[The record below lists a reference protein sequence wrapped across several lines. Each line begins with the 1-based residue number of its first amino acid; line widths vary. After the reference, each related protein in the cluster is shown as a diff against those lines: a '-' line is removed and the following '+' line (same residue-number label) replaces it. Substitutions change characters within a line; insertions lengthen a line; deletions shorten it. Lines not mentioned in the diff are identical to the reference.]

1 MRNTSLTRALIFL
14 ALATCMAGLAS
25 SALAQSKSEEE
36 KKKEAAAAAG
46 SIDQQ
51 TGKKLTAAYEFLNK
65 EPPQFV
71 QAKGVLDTIKKED
84 LSPYELSRVEQL
96 YASIAN
102 SQERYDDARKHLQAA
117 LDSGGL
123 NEVEIDQI
131 KFSIAQLY
139 LAQEKWKEGA
149 AALEA
154 WIASTP
160 KPNSNAYYLLAVS
173 YYQMGD
179 ERRALPPA
187 EKALALSEKPQ
198 PSWIQLVLALY
209 LKNDQYAK
217 ATPLIR
223 RLIAIEPNNKAHW
236 VQLSAVLGA
245 QDEYDQALVALQ
257 LAYHKGLLTDD
268 SDLRRLADLMAFNNI
283 PHRCAT
289 LLTAEL
295 EKKRITN
302 DGKLQ
307 EKLSNC
313 WIAARS
319 YEKAVGPLR
328 RAAEMQRSGDLYVRL
343 GEVQVQREDFNGAI
357 EALRRALETGN
368 AKDPG
373 NAQLLLGISYYNLK
387 KPKEARS
394 WFQRAAGQSRHQKQ
408 AEGWIRAID
417 TEAGAS

>member
-1 MRNTSLTRALIFL
+1 L
-14 ALATCMAGLAS
+14 ALCFFLSAS
-25 SALAQSKSEEE
+25 TALAQSKSEEE

-46 SIDQQ
+46 TIDQQ
-51 TGKKLTAAYEFLNK
+51 TGKKLTTAYEFLNAD
-65 EPPQFV
+65 PPQYG
-71 QAKGVLDTIKKED
+71 QAKGVLDTIKKD
-84 LSPYELSRVEQL
+84 QLSPYELSRIEQL

-102 SQERYDDARKHLQAA
+102 SQERYDEARTHLQAA
-117 LDSGGL
+117 LNSGGL
-123 NEVEIDQI
+123 NEQEIDQI

-154 WIASTP
+154 WIAQTP
-160 KPNSNAYYLLAVS
+160 KPNSNAYYLLAVA
-173 YYQMGD
+173 YYQQGD

-187 EKALALSEKPQ
+187 EKAIAMAEKPQ
-198 PSWIQLVLALY
+198 PSWLQLVLALY
-209 LKNDQYAK
+209 LKNEQYAK
-217 ATPLIR
+217 ATPMIR
-223 RLIAIEPNNKAHW
+223 KLVAAEPNNKAHW

-245 QDEYDQALVALQ
+245 QEEYDQALVALQ
-257 LAYHKGLLTDD
+257 LAYHKGLLTEDAD
-268 SDLRRLADLMAFNNI
+268 IRRLADLMAFNNI
-283 PHRCAT
+283 PYRCAT
-289 LLTAEL
+289 LLTEEL
-295 EKKRITN
+295 EKKRVKN

-319 YEKAVGPLR
+319 WDKAVGPLR

-343 GEVQVQREDFNGAI
+343 GEVQVQREDFNGAV

-394 WFQRAAGQSRHQKQ
+394 WFQKAAGYSRHSKQ

-417 TEAGAS
+417 TEIDAS